1 MSGESD
7 KDIISDD
14 TVDIDAAFAMFMD
27 EVDGIQSSKMKQML
41 GDFGSADSQVDRLIS
56 RVFSSAYDVL
66 LLGPDADE
74 KTIKAQYRK
83 LSTLVHPDKCKHPKA
98 KEAFLVVKKA
108 HDDLMDPNYHDK
120 YKDILPIARK
130 TVYERRKAENPERMK
145 RGEDPLELDG
155 SDFNAAVIEECE
167 AMLRHEAEEAAYA
180 ERVRKSNEERLEE
193 SRKRRI
199 AERNAERKKQKQ
211 WENTRELRVAGWRAF
226 QDNVEQGHVKVSTV
240 GSVNTTKK
248 EPNNGHHHS

>member
-1 MSGESD
+1 M
-7 KDIISDD
+7 DIKGGDD
-14 TVDIDAAFAMFMD
+14 VDIDSAFAMFMD
-27 EVDGIQSSKMKQML
+27 EVDNIQSSKMKQML
-41 GDFGSADSQVDRLIS
+41 GDFGSAESQVERLTS
-56 RVFSSAYDVL
+56 RVFSSAYDIMM
-66 LLGPDADE
+66 LGPDADE

-83 LSTLVHPDKCKHPKA
+83 VSALIHPDKCKHPRA
-98 KEAFLVVKKA
+98 HEAFLVVKKA

-145 RGEDPLELDG
+145 RGEDPLELEG
-155 SDFNAAVIEECE
+155 SEFNAAVIEECE
-167 AMLRHEAEEAAYA
+167 AILKNEAEEAAYA

-199 AERNAERKKQKQ
+199 AERNAEKKKQKQ

-226 QDNVEQGHVKVSTV
+226 QDNVHQGHVKTATI
-240 GSVNTTKK
+240 GSAQTKK
-248 EPNNGHHHS
+248 ENPKNPNNR